1 MKKLL
6 KFSFIALFLLTCMF
20 PLNTFAKETEPEKNP
35 VDIPDLDKISFPTS
49 YETGDLAVSID
60 GVDINIYAIPTKNV
74 MQIQGKNIKNLNETE
89 KQELYNM
96 MKPIIQNNPTRVV
109 HLTDDDI
116 VLMDVKYTES
126 SNKKLGL
133 LQLSL
138 FGLDSIAKY
147 SNDVLNKDFYEYRD
161 YIKNLNGNEPDPS
174 VEEKQMPEYFY
185 YAECIAKIS
194 FDKIPNN
201 YQYAYNKDYM
211 KIILNSYSNPNSSFD
226 VPRINLHQTY
236 NYPITDI
243 RGRDSEGNDYIIA
256 GIPGVSVVA
265 LAQNKLQSSNE
276 MPDKS
281 IIIAPYEFSLEKMQ
295 DVDLDEA
302 IVLEVGSS
310 LGVTKIN
317 YRYVDPNQ
325 PKDLEVPVGNT
336 AATYPLYIYVL
347 SAIGILV
354 GALVIVSTRLQSKQ
368 KQVQQ

>member
-6 KFSFIALFLLTCMF
+6 RFSFIIIFLLTCMF
-20 PLNTFAKETEPEKNP
+20 PLNIFATEPDDEL
-35 VDIPDLDKISFPTS
+35 DLDKISFPTS
-49 YETGDLAVSID
+49 YGAGDLAVSID
-60 GVDINIYAIPTKNV
+60 GVDINIYAIPAKNAL
-74 MQIQGKNIKNLNETE
+74 QRLEDGKNTKDLTESE
-89 KQELYNM
+89 KQEMYNLI
-96 MKPIIQNNPTRVV
+96 KPLIQNNPTKVV

-116 VLMDVKYTES
+116 VLTDVKYTES

-147 SNDVLNKDFYEYRD
+147 SDDILNKDFYEYRD
-161 YIKNLNGNEPDPS
+161 YIRNLNGNEPDPS

-185 YAECIAKIS
+185 ITDCIAKIS

-201 YQYAYNKDYM
+201 YQYVYNKDYM
-211 KIILNSYSNPNSSFD
+211 KIALNSFYNPSSSFD
-226 VPRINLHQTY
+226 VPRINLHQTHY
-236 NYPITDI
+236 FSISEIP
-243 RGRDSEGNDYIIA
+243 GRDAEGNNYYFGNDV
-256 GIPGVSVVA
+256 GISVVE
-265 LAQNKLQSSNE
+265 LAQNKLQTSND
-276 MPDKS
+276 MSDKS
-281 IIIAPYEFSLEKMQ
+281 IFISTVPMSLEEIQ
-295 DVDLDEA
+295 DIDLDEA
-302 IVLEVGSS
+302 IVMKLGRS
-310 LGVTKIN
+310 LGVTKLN